1 MEMNPTPE
9 QQEAALWL
17 RWPEIEAYF
26 AANKPT
32 GPMQI
37 TDAEHVTNTANLI
50 DTHLEMVRAGKGR
63 KWATPYLRRLDK
75 IMNFL
80 THQNPNT

>member
-1 MEMNPTPE
+1 MKQTPE

-32 GPMQI
+32 GPMEI
-37 TDAEHVTNTANLI
+37 SPAEHVTDTANLI
-50 DTHLEMVRAGKGR
+50 ETHLEMVRAGKGR

-80 THQNPNT
+80 TNQTPST

>member
-1 MEMNPTPE
+1 MKQTPE

-26 AANKPT
+26 AANKPS

-37 TDAEHVTNTANLI
+37 TDAEYVTETANLI
-50 DTHLEMVRAGKGR
+50 ETHLEMVRAGKGR

-75 IMNFL
+75 IKTFL
-80 THQNPNT
+80 TNQTPNT

>member
-1 MEMNPTPE
+1 MSNPTPQ

-26 AANKPT
+26 KANPIPDRIELT
-32 GPMQI
+32 E
-37 TDAEHVTNTANLI
+37 AEHVTNAAHLI
-50 DTHLEMVRAGKGR
+50 EGHLEMVRAGMGR

-75 IMNFL
+75 IMNFHL
-80 THQNPNT
+80 QTPNP